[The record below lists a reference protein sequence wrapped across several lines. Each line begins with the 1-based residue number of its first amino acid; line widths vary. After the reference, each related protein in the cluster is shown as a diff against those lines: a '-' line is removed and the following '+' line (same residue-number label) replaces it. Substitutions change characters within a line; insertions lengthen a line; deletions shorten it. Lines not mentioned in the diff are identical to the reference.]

1 MALNKF
7 TQIGNSG
14 FGTDTSINTTGIITA
29 ASFSGDG
36 SALTG
41 VVGSGSGVVVQ
52 EEGTNVGTAQTI
64 NFVGTGVTATIS
76 GSVARIEIT
85 SGSGGGGG
93 GGLSDVVSDTT
104 PQLGGNLDLNSNNIT
119 GTGDINITGDATF
132 SGDLD
137 VDGHVNLDNVS
148 IAGVSTFSGTTE
160 VKNTSFRVTN
170 SSASGQYLQ
179 ITQNSNSSLNLD
191 KVGDGAFY
199 IRGNNIYLQNDGSSE
214 TYAGFEA
221 NGRSYLNYDAST
233 KFETTST
240 GAIVT
245 GTLVATATT
254 ATNVT
259 VADESTDTSCFL
271 LYSTEATGNVSPKTG
286 SNLTFNSSS
295 GTLSAGSFVGDGSGL
310 TGITASGSGVVIR
323 DDGSLVGTAGTI
335 DFGANVSVSPISAG
349 VVTVTADAGTI
360 IGINTSATTELNR
373 LTVAGV
379 STFTG
384 AIDANGDLDVDGHTN
399 LDNVSIAGVVTA
411 TSFVKTSGTS
421 SQFLKADGSVD
432 SSAYLTSYTETDPVV
447 AAINGIVKSDGS
459 TISAATAG
467 TDYLAP
473 TGDGSGLT
481 GIGTAFTNVQATWSV
496 GGDTS
501 GYTFT
506 GPGQDGAEQNPD
518 IYLVRGQRY
527 RFINTT
533 GSGHPFEIRVS
544 DGGSAYTD
552 GITGS
557 TSGTQDF
564 NVQHDAPVRLYY
576 QCTIHSGMIGNIYI
590 VGGSDWRM
598 TDVLTN
604 QTPEIF
610 TSRKVSILNG
620 TNSGDAVNG
629 GDNLVIKDNDGCGIS
644 LLSGDGN
651 SSNIFLGSQTD
662 EDAVRLEGFYNSGF
676 PYFKLYTNNT
686 ARLQVDSGG
695 RVAIGNTD
703 PSLYNAALNGLVVK
717 RGGTNEGIT
726 IDCSNQ
732 GGLFFVNGTNS
743 FAGQLIYYHT
753 PGDESMRF
761 LVQGEKLRIEESGI
775 IKTPNLQ
782 GNNHREIHRH
792 ITGFNSGSSVVNYLL
807 ICETSRTNVRLA
819 GRLFT
824 ARASGTS
831 ATSAQLFDVTFQTN
845 HDATHRSGAIMGL
858 HSGSNGYGHAEAE
871 FVSLTYNSTNYYA
884 IRFNS
889 GWVTDFDTC
898 SFDGIRDHTGTE
910 LFTHIDSINET
921 ITNVSVL
928 VNSSNKGDVTIQQA
942 DLRISDGDII
952 MPSGHGISFSATGD
966 GSGTMSS
973 ELLDDYEEGSWT
985 PSVTFGGTAAT
996 VSSGGK
1002 YTKIGNVIHITYQV
1016 TIDNL
1021 NSGTGNIAVGGLP
1034 YTPSQSPT
1042 YAHGIVQGNS
1052 SKNLPSTAGS
1062 TMAFIENNGST
1073 FRILYDTPTSH
1084 GDVNETMFG
1093 SGVTFYGNAT
1103 YYTA

>member
-14 FGTDTSINTTGIITA
+14 FGTDTSINTTGIVTA

-76 GSVARIEIT
+76 GAVARIEIT

-148 IAGVSTFSGTTE
+148 IAGVSTFTGE
-160 VKNTSFRVTN
+160 VNFN
-170 SSASGQYLQ
+170 QH
-179 ITQNSNSSLNLD
+179 INL
-191 KVGDGAFY
+191 GDNDEIRLGDDDDFY
-199 IRGNNIYLQNDGSSE
+199 IRNRPSGSFNYGEIVHSGTHIRIASDKIILDASNGNNMLDGTQGGAVNVYYSGSK
-214 TYAGFEA
+214 
-221 NGRSYLNYDAST
+221 
-233 KFETTST
+233 KFETTNT

-259 VADESTDTSCFL
+259 VADESSDTSCFL

-310 TGITASGSGVVIR
+310 TGITASGSGVVVR

-360 IGINTSATTELNR
+360 AGINTSATTELTH
-373 LTVAGV
+373 LTATGV
-379 STFTG
+379 
-384 AIDANGDLDVDGHTN
+384 I
-399 LDNVSIAGVVTA
+399 TA
-411 TSFVKTSGTS
+411 TSFNGNGASVTNVNAVSIGGTPLTDLQKKNADTDLVMFNQILHFGPANTKSRIRWSGTTSLWDLIDGDLKIRDNTTDRFTFERTTGNFSASNVNVSGIITAS
-421 SQFLKADGSVD
+421 SFS
-432 SSAYLTSYTETDPVV
+432 
-447 AAINGIVKSDGS
+447 
-459 TISAATAG
+459 
-467 TDYLAP
+467 
-473 TGDGSGLT
+473 GDGSALT
-481 GIGTAFTNVQATWSV
+481 NLPASGISTASTNVQATWSV

-598 TDVLTN
+598 TDVTTA

-610 TSRKVSILNG
+610 TNLNVG
-620 TNSGDAVNG
+620 INT
-629 GDNLVIKDNDGCGIS
+629 DNP
-644 LLSGDGN
+644 
-651 SSNIFLGSQTD
+651 TT
-662 EDAVRLEGFYNSGF
+662 RLEIG
-676 PYFKLYTNNT
+676 
-686 ARLQVDSGG
+686 DSDYS
-695 RVAIGNTD
+695 T
-703 PSLYNAALNGLVVK
+703 
-717 RGGTNEGIT
+717 
-726 IDCSNQ
+726 
-732 GGLFFVNGTNS
+732 
-743 FAGQLIYYHT
+743 
-753 PGDESMRF
+753 
-761 LVQGEKLRIEESGI
+761 
-775 IKTPNLQ
+775 NLQ
-782 GNNHREIHRH
+782 GSVGFQLTAKTDSTGVAFNMVQKEGYKWIQYHGSTSSWIGKGNYGFAWNDGVADATGLSVG
-792 ITGFNSGSSVVNYLL
+792 ITTEGYIVGNRNVVQVIDATTATRFNGSGTNTLITSSVIKCNSNR
-807 ICETSRTNVRLA
+807 SRFMIHV
-819 GRLFT
+819 
-824 ARASGTS
+824 
-831 ATSAQLFDVTFQTN
+831 
-845 HDATHRSGAIMGL
+845 H
-858 HSGSNGYGHAEAE
+858 
-871 FVSLTYNSTNYYA
+871 
-884 IRFNS
+884 
-889 GWVTDFDTC
+889 C
-898 SFDGIRDHTGTE
+898 P
-910 LFTHIDSINET
+910 
-921 ITNVSVL
+921 
-928 VNSSNKGDVTIQQA
+928 VNSSDDSDAGNGNENPYFAGYVQRNLNGGGWTDCGGKGSSSQGGHNAHIELSPNRTGDNGTTDYWSGNRYRMEHKYVHFFDDELSPGDNNTIQFR
-942 DLRISDGDII
+942 LRVVNHGGGDWIQI
-952 MPSGHGISFSATGD
+952 GEPHGF
-966 GSGTMSS
+966 GTDDNYPCQRWGMMIY
-973 ELLDDYEEGSWT
+973 ELGPDT
-985 PSVTFGGTAAT
+985 RFTVVNKVT
-996 VSSGGK
+996 
-1002 YTKIGNVIHITYQV
+1002 
-1016 TIDNL
+1016 
-1021 NSGTGNIAVGGLP
+1021 
-1034 YTPSQSPT
+1034 
-1042 YAHGIVQGNS
+1042 
-1052 SKNLPSTAGS
+1052 
-1062 TMAFIENNGST
+1062 
-1073 FRILYDTPTSH
+1073 
-1084 GDVNETMFG
+1084 
-1093 SGVTFYGNAT
+1093 
-1103 YYTA
+1103 